1 MLEAAALDIVHLS
14 RFDANSMN
22 IPNHIL
28 SDKLAE
34 MARSLLSAIYDRLDD
49 FDDMLCTAI
58 VIEAARVIDYE
69 NVLMGSSEN
78 EGHHLPYPAFD
89 VMCRG
94 WNPLLHYALPRLPR
108 VAGIPFQESTPTTRS
123 HARSLLH
130 SFGKCAVL
138 QKAADMALHGLLAG
152 NETEGGLS
160 LKFIVG
166 DDSDHF
172 LDQLEAEALEQAL
185 NGDADSTLIDSM
197 TAAEVND
204 LTASLVF
211 PFETGRGTMVGYDAD
226 PRLDAHFINL
236 IGQRA
241 LQWRAEAGIHP
252 DVQTAELNG
261 ADVTAVVMMLASF
274 YLKHIWFVGVG
285 SKRLAGI
292 NYCMSLTIWKRPD
305 ELVESISTFTGIDA
319 ERVESAFRAVVV
331 TRRDAEYFGAEPT
344 PFMPMLLEISDG
356 YWLAPV
362 SSIFRN
368 PFTAIRMLNEFRNPA
383 TAQSVRKPREQWMIS
398 ELYSLFEGSRYQVVE
413 LPTRLKRD
421 GKLVTDIDAAVLDMT
436 TGELGLFQLKW
447 QDFGS
452 NQLRTIRSKA
462 KNFVDRVSLW
472 ADQVEAWIEEF
483 GEAELCRALKLK
495 LPKGAVP
502 TSVKMI
508 AIGRSGAR
516 FASYGFALTNEHI
529 AACNW
534 NQFVRLRYEVGP
546 AERVLSEIHQRVFS
560 ERSRVEPRRPLPYSF
575 EIDGKTICFED
586 MWSAAE

>member
-1 MLEAAALDIVHLS
+1 MT
-14 RFDANSMN
+14 
-22 IPNHIL
+22 IPNDIL
-28 SDKLAE
+28 SEKLGQ
-34 MARSLLSAIYDRLDD
+34 MARTHLLAIHCRLDD

-58 VIEAARVIDYE
+58 LIEAARVIDYE
-69 NVLMGSSEN
+69 NVLMGSSED
-78 EGHHLPYPAFD
+78 ESHHLPYPAFD
-89 VMCRG
+89 VMSRG
-94 WNPLLHYALPRLPR
+94 WNPLLHYALPRLPKT
-108 VAGIPFQESTPTTRS
+108 VGIPIQESTATTRS

-130 SFGKCAVL
+130 AFGKCAVL
-138 QKAADMALHGLLAG
+138 QKAAEMALHGLLTG

-160 LKFIVG
+160 LKFTVG

-172 LDQLEAEALEQAL
+172 LDQLEAEALERAF
-185 NGDADSTLIDSM
+185 GDADSVTIDSM
-197 TAAEVND
+197 STAEVND

-236 IGQRA
+236 VGKRA
-241 LQWRAEAGIHP
+241 LEWRAEAGLHP
-252 DVQTAELNG
+252 DVQTDELNG
-261 ADVTAVVMMLASF
+261 ADVAAVVMMLASF

-285 SKRLAGI
+285 SRRLSGI
-292 NYCMSLTIWKRPD
+292 NYCMSLTIWKRPH
-305 ELVESISTFTGIDA
+305 ELVESISSFTGIDTA
-319 ERVESAFRAVVV
+319 RVHSAFRAIVV
-331 TRRDAEYFGAEPT
+331 TRHDAEYFGAEAT
-344 PFMPMLLEISDG
+344 PFMPMLLEISEG

-383 TAQSVRKPREQWMIS
+383 TVQSVRKPREQWMIS
-398 ELYSLFEGSRYQVVE
+398 ELYALFEGTRYQVVE

-436 TGELGLFQLKW
+436 TGELALFQLKW

-452 NQLRTIRSKA
+452 NQLRAIRSKA
-462 KNFVDRVSLW
+462 KNFVERVSLW

-483 GEAELCRALKLK
+483 GEAELCRTLKLK

-502 TSVKMI
+502 TSVKMF

-516 FASYGFALTNEHI
+516 FTSYGFALTNEHI

-546 AERVLSEIHQRVFS
+546 AERVLSEIHDRVFS
-560 ERSRVEPRRPLPYSF
+560 ERSRVAPRRPLPYSF
-575 EIDGKTICFED
+575 EIDGRMICFED
-586 MWSAAE
+586 MWSAAD

>member
-1 MLEAAALDIVHLS
+1 MT
-14 RFDANSMN
+14 
-22 IPNHIL
+22 IPSDIL
-28 SDKLAE
+28 SEKLAQ
-34 MARSLLSAIYDRLDD
+34 MAQSQLSAIHARLND

-58 VIEAARVIDYE
+58 LIEAARVIDYE
-69 NVLMGSSEN
+69 NVLMGSSED
-78 EGHHLPYPAFD
+78 ESHHLPYPAFD

-94 WNPLLHYALPRLPR
+94 WNPFLHYALPRLPKT
-108 VAGIPFQESTPTTRS
+108 VGIPIQESTAATRS

-130 SFGKCAVL
+130 AFGKCAVL
-138 QKAADMALHGLLAG
+138 QKAADMSFHGFLTG
-152 NETEGGLS
+152 SETEGGLS
-160 LKFIVG
+160 LKFTVG
-166 DDSDHF
+166 EESDHF
-172 LDQLEAEALEQAL
+172 LDQLEAEALERAL
-185 NGDADSTLIDSM
+185 NGNEDLKPIGGLA
-197 TAAEVND
+197 AAEVND
-204 LTASLVF
+204 ITASLVF

-236 IGQRA
+236 MGQRA
-241 LQWRAEAGIHP
+241 LEWRAEAGIHP
-252 DVQTAELNG
+252 DVQADELNG
-261 ADVTAVVMMLASF
+261 ADVAAVVMMLASF

-285 SKRLAGI
+285 SKRLSGI

-319 ERVESAFRAVVV
+319 ERVESAFRAIVV
-331 TRRDAEYFGAEPT
+331 TRNDAEYFGAEPT

-368 PFTAIRMLNEFRNPA
+368 PFTAIRMLNEFRHPA
-383 TAQSVRKPREQWMIS
+383 TVQSVRKPREQWMIS
-398 ELYSLFEGSRYQVVE
+398 ELYALFEGSRYQVVE
-413 LPTRLKRD
+413 LPTRLKRG

-462 KNFVDRVSLW
+462 KNFVERVSLW
-472 ADQVEAWIEEF
+472 ADQVDAWIEEF

-495 LPKGAVP
+495 LPRGTVP
-502 TSVKMI
+502 TSVATF

-546 AERVLSEIHQRVFS
+546 ADRVLSEIHKRVFS

-575 EIDGKTICFED
+575 EIEGKTILFED
-586 MWSAAE
+586 MWSAAD

>member
-1 MLEAAALDIVHLS
+1 MT
-14 RFDANSMN
+14 
-22 IPNHIL
+22 IPNDIL
-28 SDKLAE
+28 SGMLAQV
-34 MARSLLSAIYDRLDD
+34 ARSHLSAIRVRLDD

-58 VIEAARVIDYE
+58 LIEAARVIDYE
-69 NVLMGSSEN
+69 NVLMGSSED
-78 EGHHLPYPAFD
+78 ESHHLPYPAFD
-89 VMCRG
+89 IMSRG
-94 WNPLLHYALPRLPR
+94 WNLLLHYALPRLPKT
-108 VAGIPFQESTPTTRS
+108 VGIPIQESTATTRS

-130 SFGKCAVL
+130 AFGKCAIL
-138 QKAADMALHGLLAG
+138 QKAADMSLHGFLTG
-152 NETEGGLS
+152 SESEGGLS
-160 LKFIVG
+160 LKFTVG

-172 LDQLEAEALEQAL
+172 LDQLEAEALDRAM
-185 NGDADSTLIDSM
+185 NGDADSMPISSL

-204 LTASLVF
+204 LTWSLVF
-211 PFETGRGTMVGYDAD
+211 PFETGRGTMVGYNAD

-241 LQWRAEAGIHP
+241 LEWRAEAGIHP
-252 DVQTAELNG
+252 DVQADDLNG
-261 ADVTAVVMMLASF
+261 ADVAAVVMMLASF

-285 SKRLAGI
+285 SKRLSGI

-305 ELVESISTFTGIDA
+305 DLVETISTFTGISA
-319 ERVESAFRAVVV
+319 ERVESAFRAIVV
-331 TRRDAEYFGAEPT
+331 TRHDAEYFGAEPT

-398 ELYSLFEGSRYQVVE
+398 ELYALFEGSRYQVVE
-413 LPTRLKRD
+413 LPTRLKRG

-462 KNFVDRVSLW
+462 KNFVERVSLW

-483 GEAELCRALKLK
+483 GKAELCRALKLK
-495 LPKGAVP
+495 LPSGAVP
-502 TSVKMI
+502 TSVMTF

-516 FASYGFALTNEHI
+516 FASYGFALSNEHI

-546 AERVLSEIHQRVFS
+546 SERVLSEIHERVFL
-560 ERSRVEPRRPLPYSF
+560 ERSRVELRRPLPYSF

-586 MWSAAE
+586 MWSATD

>member
-1 MLEAAALDIVHLS
+1 MLAQV
-14 RFDANSMN
+14 
-22 IPNHIL
+22 
-28 SDKLAE
+28 
-34 MARSLLSAIYDRLDD
+34 ARSHLSAIRVRLDD

-58 VIEAARVIDYE
+58 LIEAARVIDYE
-69 NVLMGSSEN
+69 NVLMGSSED
-78 EGHHLPYPAFD
+78 ESHHLPYPAFD
-89 VMCRG
+89 IMSRG
-94 WNPLLHYALPRLPR
+94 WNLLLHYALPRLPKT
-108 VAGIPFQESTPTTRS
+108 VGIPIQESTATTRS

-130 SFGKCAVL
+130 AFGKCAIL
-138 QKAADMALHGLLAG
+138 QKAADMSLHGFLTG
-152 NETEGGLS
+152 SESEGGLS
-160 LKFIVG
+160 LKFTVG

-172 LDQLEAEALEQAL
+172 LDQLEAEALDRAM
-185 NGDADSTLIDSM
+185 NGDADSMPISSL

-204 LTASLVF
+204 LTWSLVF
-211 PFETGRGTMVGYDAD
+211 PFETGRGTMVGYNAD

-241 LQWRAEAGIHP
+241 LEWRAEAGIHP
-252 DVQTAELNG
+252 DVQADDLNG
-261 ADVTAVVMMLASF
+261 ADVAAVVMMLASF

-285 SKRLAGI
+285 SKRLSGI

-305 ELVESISTFTGIDA
+305 DLVETISTFTGISA
-319 ERVESAFRAVVV
+319 ERVESAFRAIVV
-331 TRRDAEYFGAEPT
+331 TRHDAEYFGAEPT

-398 ELYSLFEGSRYQVVE
+398 ELYALFEGSRYQVVE
-413 LPTRLKRD
+413 LPTRLKRG

-462 KNFVDRVSLW
+462 KNFVERVSLW

-483 GEAELCRALKLK
+483 GKAELCRALKLK
-495 LPKGAVP
+495 LPSGAVP
-502 TSVKMI
+502 TSVMTF

-516 FASYGFALTNEHI
+516 FASYGFALSNEHI

-546 AERVLSEIHQRVFS
+546 SERVLSEIRIRHN
-560 ERSRVEPRRPLPYSF
+560 RRPG
-575 EIDGKTICFED
+575 EGR
-586 MWSAAE
+586 